1 MAKDAAGIDSFHE
14 PAVSGMTD
22 VVGVKLILRGVAVA
36 VAAMALN
43 IACAFLWVA
52 IYSHLIAPG
61 QGEAAY
67 QVYAMR
73 AVPWTAVIAGIPILF
88 GAGWLLARWHGGGWR
103 TGIWADVFYLAVD
116 LAILIAAG
124 LLTSMLWI
132 VALSH
137 ATKLAAAAIGGKMAG
152 KS

>member
-1 MAKDAAGIDSFHE
+1 M
-14 PAVSGMTD
+14 
-22 VVGVKLILRGVAVA
+22 GVKLILRGFAVA
-36 VAAMALN
+36 VPAMILN

-67 QVYAMR
+67 QAYAMR
-73 AVPWTAVIAGIPILF
+73 AVPWSAVIAGVPILF

-103 TGIWADVFYLAVD
+103 TGLLAGVFYLIVD
-116 LAILIAAG
+116 LAILLAAG
-124 LLTSMLWI
+124 GVGGMLGI
-132 VALSH
+132 VALSY
-137 ATKLAAAAIGGKMAG
+137 ATKLGAASLGGAMAD

>member
-1 MAKDAAGIDSFHE
+1 MGA
-14 PAVSGMTD
+14 
-22 VVGVKLILRGVAVA
+22 KLILRGVAVA
-36 VAAMALN
+36 VAAMILN

-52 IYSHLIAPG
+52 IYSHLLAPG

-67 QVYAMR
+67 QAYAER
-73 AVPWTAVIAGIPILF
+73 AVPWCAVIAGIPILF

-116 LAILIAAG
+116 LALLIASG
-124 LLTSMLWI
+124 LLGSMLGI

-137 ATKLAAAAIGGKMAG
+137 ITKLAAAAAGGAVAG

>member
-1 MAKDAAGIDSFHE
+1 MGA
-14 PAVSGMTD
+14 
-22 VVGVKLILRGVAVA
+22 KLILRGLAIAVP
-36 VAAMALN
+36 AMALN

-67 QVYAMR
+67 QAYAMR
-73 AVPWTAVIAGIPILF
+73 AVPWSAVIAGIPILI

-103 TGIWADVFYLAVD
+103 TGLAAGAAYLALD
-116 LAILIAAG
+116 LAIILAAG
-124 LLTSMLWI
+124 MVASMLGI
-132 VALSH
+132 VALSY
-137 ATKLAAAAIGGKMAG
+137 ATKLAAAALGGKMAG

>member
-1 MAKDAAGIDSFHE
+1 M
-14 PAVSGMTD
+14 
-22 VVGVKLILRGVAVA
+22 GVKLILRGLAIA

-52 IYSHLIAPG
+52 IYAHVIAPG

-67 QVYAMR
+67 QAYALR
-73 AVPWTAVIAGIPILF
+73 AVPWSAVIAGIPILF

-103 TGIWADVFYLAVD
+103 TGLWAGVFYLVVD
-116 LAILIAAG
+116 MAILLAAG
-124 LLTSMLWI
+124 IVASMLWI
-132 VALSH
+132 VAISYV
-137 ATKLAAAAIGGKMAG
+137 TKLAAASLGGRMAG

>member
-1 MAKDAAGIDSFHE
+1 LWRRPDRLLSFAAAFCQLRF
-14 PAVSGMTD
+14 M
-22 VVGVKLILRGVAVA
+22 GVKLILRGLAIAVP
-36 VAAMALN
+36 AMALN

-67 QVYAMR
+67 QAYALR

-103 TGIWADVFYLAVD
+103 TGLWAGVFYLAVD
-116 LAILIAAG
+116 LAILLAAG
-124 LLTSMLWI
+124 IATSMLGI
-132 VALSH
+132 VALSYV
-137 ATKLAAAAIGGKMAG
+137 TKLGASALGGAMAG
-152 KS
+152 KN

>member
-1 MAKDAAGIDSFHE
+1 MRA
-14 PAVSGMTD
+14 
-22 VVGVKLILRGVAVA
+22 KLILSGLALA

-67 QVYAMR
+67 QAYALR
-73 AVPWTAVIAGIPILF
+73 AVPWSAVIAGIPILF

-103 TGIWADVFYLAVD
+103 TGLWAGGFYLLVD
-116 LAILIAAG
+116 MAILLAAG
-124 LLTSMLWI
+124 IVTSMLGI
-132 VALSH
+132 VALSYG
-137 ATKLAAAAIGGKMAG
+137 TKLVAAALGGAMAG